1 MGQWADRWWPPK
13 GGPRST
19 VCERATG
26 MPVQDVVVLSAK
38 GTVVK
43 AKDAMMRQRKVGG
56 SKVLQTMRSILA
68 QRSEKTN

>member
-1 MGQWADRWWPPK
+1 
-13 GGPRST
+13 
-19 VCERATG
+19 